1 MLQAYQVGGFKN
13 QQNQT
18 ITYVRVNG
26 RNCSATTRYVLKPG
40 FKEFTLPR
48 LASREIAYYSAIHLI
63 SSSCRIN

>member
-18 ITYVRVNG
+18 ITYFRVNG
-26 RNCSATTRYVLKPG
+26 RNCSATTKYVLKPG
-40 FKEFTLPR
+40 FKEFMLPR
-48 LASREIAYYSAIHLI
+48 LVSREIAYYNGIRLI